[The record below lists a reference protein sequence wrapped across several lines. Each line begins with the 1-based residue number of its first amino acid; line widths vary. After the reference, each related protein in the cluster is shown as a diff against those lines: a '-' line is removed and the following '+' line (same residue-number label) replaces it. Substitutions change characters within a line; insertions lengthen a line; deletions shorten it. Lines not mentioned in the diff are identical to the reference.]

1 MKRKER
7 FEIYSKML
15 RIYFCDLFKKDNS
28 YYGLT
33 GRGFCW
39 TLRKLVSEEISTE
52 LLLDTFLE
60 LKALAPKE
68 SHYGPYWYKRGAVTP
83 RLWCLIR
90 LFVKDFFSI
99 NGYFWNK
106 NKE

>member
-15 RIYFCDLFKKDNS
+15 RIYFCGLFKKDIS
-28 YYGLT
+28 YFGLT
-33 GRGFCW
+33 TRGFCW
-39 TLRKLVSEEISTE
+39 TLRSLVSKEISTE
-52 LLLDTFLE
+52 LLLDTFPE
-60 LKALAPKE
+60 LKALAPKK
-68 SHYGPYWYKRGAVTP
+68 SCYGPYWYRGGAVTP
-83 RLWCLIR
+83 RLWCLIK

>member
-15 RIYFCDLFKKDNS
+15 RIYFCGLFKKDNS
-28 YYGLT
+28 YFGLT
-33 GRGFCW
+33 TRGFCW
-39 TLRKLVSEEISTE
+39 TLRNLVSEEFSTE
-52 LLLDTFLE
+52 LLLDTFPE

-68 SHYGPYWYKRGAVTP
+68 SCYGSYWYKRGAVTP
-83 RLWCLIR
+83 RFWCLIK
-90 LFVKDFFSI
+90 LFVKDFFNT

>member
-1 MKRKER
+1 
-7 FEIYSKML
+7 ML
-15 RIYFCDLFKKDNS
+15 RIYFCGLFKKDNS
-28 YYGLT
+28 YFGLT

-39 TLRKLVSEEISTE
+39 TLRNLVSKEISTE

-60 LKALAPKE
+60 LKALAPKG
-68 SHYGPYWYKRGAVTP
+68 SSYGPYWYKHGPYWYKRGAITP
-83 RLWCLIR
+83 RLWCLIK

>member
-15 RIYFCDLFKKDNS
+15 RIYFCGLFKKDIS
-28 YYGLT
+28 YFGLT
-33 GRGFCW
+33 ARGFCW
-39 TLRKLVSEEISTE
+39 TLRNLVSEFSTE
-52 LLLDTFLE
+52 LLLDTFPE
-60 LKALAPKE
+60 LKALAPKK
-68 SHYGPYWYKRGAVTP
+68 SCYGYYWYREGAVTP
-83 RLWCLIR
+83 RLWCLIK